1 MSRKTNAKHK
11 TALLEG
17 PAAHHRLPAS
27 GCWINIF
34 DPIIGELV
42 GACGYD
48 YALIDM
54 EHSPSSVDAAL
65 PMIRAVQLG
74 GAKALVRV
82 PDKQTEWISRL
93 MDMGADGVMVPMVNS
108 REEAEQLAQTTLYA
122 PAGTRGMAAGIVR
135 ATGYGVNTQQYLE
148 SYRQNFLLM
157 LQIETKE
164 AVDAVDEIAM
174 VEGVD
179 CLFIGP
185 FDLAGSL
192 GYLGEPDH
200 KETMAAIRKITKAAR
215 AAGKPLSTLNT
226 PARKARKLFS
236 AGFDLVFSGSDL
248 TMIREAMQ
256 ADAANNRKLLQAKI

>member
-1 MSRKTNAKHK
+1 MSRKTNAK
-11 TALLEG
+11 TSAGALNG
-17 PAAHHRLPAS
+17 SNVRHQLPAS
-27 GCWINIF
+27 GCWVNIF
-34 DPIIGELV
+34 DPVIGELV

-54 EHSPSSVDAAL
+54 EHSPASVDAAL

-82 PDKQTEWISRL
+82 PDKQAEWISRL
-93 MDMGADGVMVPMVNS
+93 MDMGADGVMVPMVNT
-108 REEAEQLAQTTLYA
+108 RKEAEDLAKMTIYA

-135 ATGYGVNTQQYLE
+135 ATNYGVNTQQYLE
-148 SYRQNFLLM
+148 TYRQNFLLM
-157 LQIETKE
+157 VQIETKE
-164 AVDAVDEIAM
+164 AVDAVADIAA

-179 CLFIGP
+179 CLFVGP

-192 GYLGEPDH
+192 GNLGEPDH
-200 KETMAAIRKITKAAR
+200 KDTLAAIRKIAKAAQ

-226 PARKARKLFS
+226 PSRKARKLFAS
-236 AGFDLVFSGSDL
+236 GFDLVFTGSDL

-256 ADAANNRKLLQAKI
+256 ADAANNNKLLEAKS